1 MTVKTTAI
9 AYCSFVL
16 LFTVLHCEERG
27 KGKEDFT
34 FKSNVDVVLVPVLVK
49 DRQGAL
55 VGNLTQG
62 DFQVFDNNKRQVISG
77 FMVATNVQV
86 GRQNLVHIVP
96 PSPPAVSPRR
106 FYVFL
111 FDDLHLSF
119 SDLARTRIA
128 AQKVLASLDTSA
140 TVAVVSLS
148 GMVNSGLTVDR
159 AAIKN
164 AMMKIH
170 PQPLY
175 QKTGMDCPDMDFYQA
190 ELIVN
195 EHSSVALQAAT
206 EEVLNCN
213 PSLTMKDA
221 AERFAEA
228 AAERVS
234 ALGEQDAR
242 VSLAS
247 LRELV
252 TRTAALPGLSTLI
265 LLSPGFLTNNAQ
277 SKHEESE
284 IIDTAALCNITIN
297 ALDARGL
304 YTTEVDASD
313 RGASSTVTN
322 HLKSE
327 YRRAA
332 MPLGEDVMAELA
344 IGTGGTYVHN
354 TNDLE
359 TGLKA
364 LTSPPEFLYLLE
376 FHANQPKL
384 NSYHRLKVK
393 VNRDGLRV
401 LARHGY
407 FVARPTNTQGSH

>member
-1 MTVKTTAI
+1 
-9 AYCSFVL
+9 
-16 LFTVLHCEERG
+16 
-27 KGKEDFT
+27 
-34 FKSNVDVVLVPVLVK
+34 
-49 DRQGAL
+49 
-55 VGNLTQG
+55 
-62 DFQVFDNNKRQVISG
+62 
-77 FMVATNVQV
+77 
-86 GRQNLVHIVP
+86 
-96 PSPPAVSPRR
+96 
-106 FYVFL
+106 
-111 FDDLHLSF
+111 
-119 SDLARTRIA
+119 
-128 AQKVLASLDTSA
+128 
-140 TVAVVSLS
+140 
-148 GMVNSGLTVDR
+148 
-159 AAIKN
+159 
-164 AMMKIH
+164 
-170 PQPLY
+170 
-175 QKTGMDCPDMDFYQA
+175 
-190 ELIVN
+190 
-195 EHSSVALQAAT
+195 
-206 EEVLNCN
+206 
-213 PSLTMKDA
+213 MKDA

-401 LARHGY
+401 LARRGY